1 MVVSVLDG
9 GAGAGLVLVREL
21 RVGDRAAQEVAEPGP
36 ALAHPVRKAVN
47 EMSRKLSQNSSRDTC
62 FLKVFTNAIDSLVSI
77 DY

>member
-36 ALAHPVRKAVN
+36 ALAHPVLKAVN
-47 EMSRKLSQNSSRDTC
+47 EMSRKLSQKSPRDTC
-62 FLKVFTNAIDSLVSI
+62 FLKVIHQCNRWFG
-77 DY
+77 

>member
-47 EMSRKLSQNSSRDTC
+47 EMSRKLSQNSLAQGHMFPERYSPMQ
-62 FLKVFTNAIDSLVSI
+62 
-77 DY
+77 

>member
-47 EMSRKLSQNSSRDTC
+47 EMSRKLSQNSPAQGHM
-62 FLKVFTNAIDSLVSI
+62 FPKSI
-77 DY
+77 HQCNRWFG